1 MEFSIPIYNGV
12 FSPFFWQYLFPVP
25 KEDSK
30 RVITFANQD
39 DFISFRH
46 HTYRKNE
53 SRHIELEEAG
63 PRMEMKLY
71 QIKLGTIDDLDA
83 ADSEW
88 QLKPYMNTAKK
99 RRFLSDDPGF
109 LTATPSV

>member
-1 MEFSIPIYNGV
+1 M
-12 FSPFFWQYLFPVP
+12 P

-46 HTYRKNE
+46 HTYKKGEGKN
-53 SRHIELEEAG
+53 IELQEVG
-63 PRMEMKLY
+63 PRLELKLY
-71 QIKLGTIDDLDA
+71 SIKLGTIDEIDA
-83 ADSEW
+83 ADTEW

-109 LTATPSV
+109 LAPST

>member
-1 MEFSIPIYNGV
+1 MP
-12 FSPFFWQYLFPVP
+12 PVNKP
-25 KEDSK
+25 RQHHRTRK
-30 RVITFANQD
+30 RTSAKNTE
-39 DFISFRH
+39 ISFRH

-53 SRHIELEEAG
+53 SRKLELEEAG

-71 QIKLGTIDDLDA
+71 QIKLGTIDQLDA

-109 LTATPSV
+109 LAAETTPFV